1 MIPAQFEY
9 YCPRSLEEAVQFL
22 AAHRD
27 DVKILS
33 GGQSLVPL
41 MKMRLAKPGY
51 ILDINRLPGLNGIQE
66 DGDRLVIGGLVTHA
80 QIEESQLLER
90 QCPLLPQT
98 AATIADVQVRN
109 RGTIGGSIAH
119 ADPAGDMPAAIL
131 ALDAEIQA
139 VGPRGE
145 RWIKAEEFFL
155 GLLMSVLEPD
165 EIVTAVRV
173 PRTGDEKTAYLKAA
187 PRSSGF
193 AVVGVAA
200 RLAID
205 AAGLCRAAAIG
216 ITGVTDKPYR
226 AARVEQMLAGNKLE
240 AGLVERAAEEATH
253 NIDVIEDINGSSEY
267 RAQLTRV
274 YVARAIHAALE
285 R

>member
-9 YCPRSLEEAVQFL
+9 YCPRSLEEAVRFL

-27 DVKILS
+27 DAKILS

-51 ILDINRLPGLNGIQE
+51 VVDINRLPGLNGIQE
-66 DGDRLVIGGLVTHA
+66 EGDGLLIGALVTHA
-80 QIEESQLLER
+80 QIEDSELLAR

-109 RGTIGGSIAH
+109 CGTIGGSIAH
-119 ADPAGDMPAAIL
+119 ADPAGDMPAAVL
-131 ALDAEIQA
+131 ALEAEIRV

-145 RWIKAEEFFL
+145 RAIKAEEFFL
-155 GLLMSVLEPD
+155 GLLMSALEPD

-173 PRTGDEKTAYLKAA
+173 PRIGSEKTAYLKAA

-200 RLAID
+200 RL
-205 AAGLCRAAAIG
+205 
-216 ITGVTDKPYR
+216 
-226 AARVEQMLAGNKLE
+226 
-240 AGLVERAAEEATH
+240 
-253 NIDVIEDINGSSEY
+253 
-267 RAQLTRV
+267 
-274 YVARAIHAALE
+274 
-285 R
+285 